1 MERDRILVTA
11 DPAELRADDR
21 PGIVDVYDALGRQF
35 FWADTVM
42 IGSPPGGWDDEQEV
56 LVGEVVA

>member
-1 MERDRILVTA
+1 MERDRILATA
-11 DPAELRADDR
+11 EPAELRGDGR

-42 IGSPPGGWDDEQEV
+42 IGSASGGWDDEQEV